1 MGLQGSESPSAGTK
15 LTLNHMESFSL
26 SSQMLLPVH
35 MSSDASFDN
44 FYCERNA
51 KAKFLLAS
59 YLDDLQET
67 ALILSGPS
75 GVGKSHLLSA
85 ATAYSERKG
94 AHQSCYFSLAELNAF
109 DLPENDLKVLFGS
122 FEPYTMLALD
132 HVDEWL
138 LNDPETRSFKELC
151 LFNLFNH
158 YKMSQKVL
166 VLSFQASLDQ
176 LDFVLP
182 DLLSRLR
189 SGLFIK
195 LSAYTDAEKELILQ
209 HVAIKKGFSLEDG
222 VSAYIIKRSGRD
234 LSHLIKLLD
243 VLDKASLTEQR
254 KLTIPFVKK
263 VLDW

>member
-1 MGLQGSESPSAGTK
+1 
-15 LTLNHMESFSL
+15 
-26 SSQMLLPVH
+26 MLLPVH
-35 MSSDASFDN
+35 ESSDASFDN

-51 KAKFLLAS
+51 KAKFLLAR
-59 YLDDLQET
+59 YLDDLEET

-85 ATAYSERKG
+85 ATAYAERKG
-94 AHQSCYFSLAELNAF
+94 AHQACYFSLTELNAF
-109 DLPENDLKVLFGS
+109 DLSELDIKALFGS
-122 FEPYTMLALD
+122 FEPYTVLALD
-132 HVDEWL
+132 HVDDWL
-138 LNDPETRSFKELC
+138 LQDSSTRDLKELC

-158 YKMSQKVL
+158 YKMNQKVL
-166 VLSFQASLDQ
+166 IMSFQSSLDL
-176 LDFVLP
+176 LDFTLP

-195 LSAYTDAEKELILQ
+195 LTAYTDSEKELILQ

-222 VSAYIIKRSGRD
+222 VSAYIIKRSGRN
-234 LSHLIKLLD
+234 LGHLIRLLD